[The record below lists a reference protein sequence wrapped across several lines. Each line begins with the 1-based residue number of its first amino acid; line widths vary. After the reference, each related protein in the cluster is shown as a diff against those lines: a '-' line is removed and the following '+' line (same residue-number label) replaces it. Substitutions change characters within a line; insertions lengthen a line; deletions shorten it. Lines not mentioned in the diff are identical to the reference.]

1 MTPTVLAVIA
11 VPLILFA
18 LLFTLRRFAHR
29 GHSFDLGAVST
40 GWLAELRRDEPWSRS

>member
-11 VPLILFA
+11 LPLLVLA
-18 LLFTLRRFAHR
+18 LLLTFRRFAHR